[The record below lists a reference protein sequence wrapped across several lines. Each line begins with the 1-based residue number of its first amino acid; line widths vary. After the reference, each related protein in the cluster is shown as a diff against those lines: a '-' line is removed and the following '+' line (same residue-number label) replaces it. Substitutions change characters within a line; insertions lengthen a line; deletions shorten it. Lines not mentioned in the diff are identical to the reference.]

1 MNKSAKESDSIENLK
16 QRISE
21 MENLLNANQ
30 MLCNILDP
38 MELYST
44 IGNMV
49 KEQLKVSNLGIFVY
63 QRDFESF

>member
-1 MNKSAKESDSIENLK
+1 MNVSAKETDSIENLR
-16 QRISE
+16 QRVSE

-44 IGNMV
+44 I
-49 KEQLKVSNLGIFVY
+49 
-63 QRDFESF
+63 